1 MTRPN
6 TTLTQQDLRLY
17 KSQRNTDTTDGGGQM
32 TSQPLTGKPNELFPP
47 VSDWAKRNGQV
58 NARLIYCAVLKPMAA
73 ALWGAHVIVSEPPQ
87 SEFVSF
93 LMFAADYY
101 GQERKSAMARVE
113 AYATPASRSTLILL
127 NTQWKG
133 SRTITAYQR
142 VDEKLP
148 VVGSRYCLQYLDE
161 KKQKTFAYF
170 RVADVKNEIR
180 TYTDQQGEFQRMWV
194 NLEIQD
200 ALERDFDGVEYP
212 SRYGERGDVLILET
226 QIADSGKYY
235 GISGLREPINVG
247 DVQIKIN
254 KLYEKLV
261 PTSVIEKTHADDFAG
276 GKKLWVR
283 TAPRRLVAHVGW
295 VADGSVYLNTSV
307 LPASVELSGWAD
319 DGSGSLK
326 KDGEILTIDYE
337 KGVISGIKN
346 LNIGQIYAVPAT
358 LFAHHAYS
366 AVINIDQTNIGNAF
380 VTEPL
385 RPRPAHGSVSVA
397 FLSQKIWYFLHD
409 NGDFKLR
416 DSSGEQRGQVSD
428 NGTVSMTLPVIP
440 DDDSQI
446 AIFWSP
452 IDFYK
457 TFDGS
462 EAGVAVA
469 PKIASSVYCFPEKPK
484 THLKPNS
491 IRLTWLEGSETR
503 NASDNNGKLIGST
516 TGYVNYVEGQMYS
529 KTLNAAEVRL
539 QAEQYIGSAESQILA
554 VEDGDWMVI
563 RTEKTIQRG
572 TLSINLPLARR
583 EATSTEIVNNTPSS
597 PRYYHFTSY

>member
-1 MTRPN
+1 MTRSN

-17 KSQRNTDTTDGGGQM
+17 QSQRNTDTTDGGGQM

-261 PTSVIEKTHADDFAG
+261 PTSVVEKIHADDFAG
-276 GKKLWVR
+276 GKAIWIE
-283 TAPRRLVAHVGW
+283 TAPRRKVASVH
-295 VADGSVYLNTSV
+295 GSVTGSIYLNSSV
-307 LPASVELSGWAD
+307 LPASVELDGWTD
-319 DGSGSLK
+319 DGSGSMK
-326 KDGEILTIDYE
+326 KDGAVLSIDYAT
-337 KGVISGIKN
+337 GVISGLQN
-346 LNIGQIYAVPAT
+346 QYVGEIYAIPAAQ
-358 LFAHHAYS
+358 FSHHVYS
-366 AVINIDQTNIGNAF
+366 GSILIDQTNQGNEF
-380 VTEPL
+380 VTQPL
-385 RPRPAHGSVSVA
+385 SPRPASGSVRVA
-397 FLSQKIWYFLHD
+397 FLSQKTWYYLND
-409 NGDFKLR
+409 LGDGKLR
-416 DSSGEQRGQVSD
+416 DSLGNVRGAVART
-428 NGTVSMTLPVIP
+428 GTVTVSLPALP
-440 DDDSQI
+440 DEDSQLVVS
-446 AIFWSP
+446 WSP
-452 IDFYK
+452 IDFYR

-462 EAGVAVA
+462 AVGSAVA
-469 PKIASSVYCFPEKPK
+469 PQVADTVFSLPK
-484 THLKPNS
+484 VPLQNLKPHT
-491 IRLTWLEGSETR
+491 IKLTWQQNGEQTANDR
-503 NASDNNGKLIGST
+503 NGELTGAAS
-516 TGYVNYVEGQMYS
+516 GYVNY
-529 KTLNAAEVRL
+529 AAGVLYPKNIQATDILLE
-539 QAEQYIGSAESQILA
+539 AEQYISAANTQILA
-554 VEDGDWMVI
+554 VEDGDTMII
-563 RTEKTIQRG
+563 RTGKPIQRG
-572 TLSINLPLARR
+572 SLSLILPLSRR
-583 EATSTEIVNNTPSS
+583 TSTSTQVIENTPSS
-597 PRYYHFTSY
+597 PKVYAFMTH